1 MCSNVINTVSVTT
14 GVGNHWYAAG
24 KYFDIVPFNKWDSPV
39 MWASIGVGV
48 ADGYGMYLAQ
58 NTPVWVFEG
67 DGGAIFSSNMILYL
81 IARQQS
87 GDNIPMTINIFVDTY
102 YSAVVAGYTMN
113 GYIPD
118 SNTDISA
125 NFMNTN
131 RVPQINWAQII
142 PAGML
147 HQFSSAADYQAY
159 LSANPISSTLRFILL
174 SIDNYSESSIYEID
188 YNSVYKNYLATSD
201 YTAILNYPL
210 ILKSETN

>member
-1 MCSNVINTVSVTT
+1 
-14 GVGNHWYAAG
+14 
-24 KYFDIVPFNKWDSPV
+24 
-39 MWASIGVGV
+39 
-48 ADGYGMYLAQ
+48 
-58 NTPVWVFEG
+58 
-67 DGGAIFSSNMILYL
+67 
-81 IARQQS
+81 
-87 GDNIPMTINIFVDTY
+87 MTINIFVDNY

-118 SNTDISA
+118 SDTDISA

-147 HQFSSAADYQAY
+147 HQFSSATDYKAY

-174 SIDNYSESSIYEID
+174 SIDTYSESSIYEID
-188 YNSVYKNYLATSD
+188 YNSVYQNYLATND